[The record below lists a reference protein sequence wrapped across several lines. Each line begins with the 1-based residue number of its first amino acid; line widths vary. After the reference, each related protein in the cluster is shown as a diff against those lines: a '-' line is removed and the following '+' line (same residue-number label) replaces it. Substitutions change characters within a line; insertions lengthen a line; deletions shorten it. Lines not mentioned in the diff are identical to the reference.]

1 MRRIA
6 AACAAC
12 ALIGV
17 LASGAAASAAPV
29 EEVVQ
34 GRYLRI
40 VSVADWGQASRMMPG
55 QSLRWDIEISADAPE
70 HGSIAVELEAFGD
83 AELVVDAE
91 SCAEAWRGDE
101 CQAGADRLRTE
112 WSIPRDGEPVALLTR
127 AASEVVHLRL
137 TVRMGEAAAGETTA
151 LSVHATGAG
160 ERVDASPDGALAL
173 TGVDGTAGTMVV
185 AGAALLAGGAVL
197 TWMHSR
203 RRAREGS

>member
-1 MRRIA
+1 VRRVA
-6 AACAAC
+6 AAGAAC

-40 VSVADWGQASRMMPG
+40 VSIADWGEAGRMAPG
-55 QSLRWDIEISADAPE
+55 QSLRWDVEISADAPE
-70 HGSIAVELEAFGD
+70 PGTIAVEIAAAGG

-91 SCAEAWRGDE
+91 ACASAWRGDE
-101 CQAGADRLRTE
+101 CRGGADLLRTG
-112 WSIPRDGEPVALLTR
+112 WSIPRDGESAALLTR
-127 AASEVVHLRL
+127 AASEAVHLRL

-151 LSVHATGAG
+151 LSVRATGAG
-160 ERVDASPDGALAL
+160 ESIDASPDAALAV
-173 TGVDGTAGTMVV
+173 TGSAGGAGPVV
-185 AGAALLAGGAVL
+185 AAGAALLAGGAAL
-197 TWMHSR
+197 TWAHGR